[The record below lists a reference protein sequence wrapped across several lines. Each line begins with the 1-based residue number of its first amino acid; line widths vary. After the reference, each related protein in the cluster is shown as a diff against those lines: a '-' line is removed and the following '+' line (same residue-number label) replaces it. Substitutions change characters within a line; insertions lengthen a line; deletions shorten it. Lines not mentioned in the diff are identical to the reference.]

1 MFALKIHLVVST
13 LDRASN
19 TFLTN
24 EKSWGQAETQTENK
38 LLKRCKGLAFRFAVN
53 ALEYKNLRLSQN
65 RRKKKLCTFFKSKF
79 KTKCR
84 HFLISTEFIIK
95 IIPA

>member
-24 EKSWGQAETQTENK
+24 EKSWGLAETQTENK

-65 RRKKKLCTFFKSKF
+65 RRKKNCAHFFKANSKQNVD
-79 KTKCR
+79 
-84 HFLISTEFIIK
+84 IS
-95 IIPA
+95 

>member
-65 RRKKKLCTFFKSKF
+65 RRKKNCA
-79 KTKCR
+79 
-84 HFLISTEFIIK
+84 HFLKANSKQNVDIS
-95 IIPA
+95 